1 MAIAI
6 FFIVMLLSISVTYF
20 APVFKLLLRDG
31 GTLGLPHRRLKRRF
45 LTSLSGAL
53 SLWLMV
59 SGPEVPSLPLSP
71 TAATTSLPNLLPTA
85 PEKTYASLVCGLE
98 TIRVISETSACR
110 RAHPDT
116 STPTI
121 NRLTRLSPLAGR
133 FDNSMS
139 QIWYD
144 GAPTP
149 KRNMEPTHH
158 LCSVASPVTGHRSSP
173 SAVTTL
179 TSSHQQ
185 LAFLPPQLP
194 QSPQRDLIT
203 DLNARPHKKNVD
215 AMLLRFDLSKSPWF
229 WYGNAKVQR
238 LGSFKTS
245 ALSSHLIIFNVSAKV
260 NSSSKSK
267 FRCSSSLP
275 TSLFFSVMASLAIP
289 DEVSRTGV
297 YGSTLS
303 DQATLMKFLTS
314 AAQAPTMATML
325 FVSLLNSPMES
336 EKKRISTASPS
347 RLSIFLLLGCIEIHI
362 VSQGNID
369 GCRVVLFRLTGALA
383 SVGFPPL
390 FKPLSLGYFNVFS
403 DYLKLFRAVVSR
415 IQAKI
420 IRGSLYFELVSP
432 CNTSILAT
440 LVSYNLREAV
450 KLPYGEDINQWLA
463 IHTIDFY
470 NQVNVLYATLTE
482 FCTTTTC
489 PIMNAGSLYEYRW
502 ADGIAIKKPITVSAP
517 EYVGYLMNWIVTQID
532 NGTIFPQT
540 PEATFPPNVKD
551 FVKVILKRLFRV
563 YAHIYHCHFQK
574 VVNLKEEAH
583 LNTCFEHLV
592 LFTSEYQLIDE
603 AEMEPL
609 KELVGKVL
617 KP

>member
-158 LCSVASPVTGHRSSP
+158 LCSVASPVTGHHSSP

-267 FRCSSSLP
+267 LSIDS
-275 TSLFFSVMASLAIP
+275 AIVAHQP
-289 DEVSRTGV
+289 KVQFIH
-297 YGSTLS
+297 L
-303 DQATLMKFLTS
+303 
-314 AAQAPTMATML
+314 
-325 FVSLLNSPMES
+325 SLLV
-336 EKKRISTASPS
+336 IVC
-347 RLSIFLLLGCIEIHI
+347 LGK
-362 VSQGNID
+362 SM
-369 GCRVVLFRLTGALA
+369 
-383 SVGFPPL
+383 
-390 FKPLSLGYFNVFS
+390 
-403 DYLKLFRAVVSR
+403 
-415 IQAKI
+415 
-420 IRGSLYFELVSP
+420 LVI
-432 CNTSILAT
+432 TS
-440 LVSYNLREAV
+440 N
-450 KLPYGEDINQWLA
+450 
-463 IHTIDFY
+463 
-470 NQVNVLYATLTE
+470 
-482 FCTTTTC
+482 
-489 PIMNAGSLYEYRW
+489 
-502 ADGIAIKKPITVSAP
+502 
-517 EYVGYLMNWIVTQID
+517 
-532 NGTIFPQT
+532 
-540 PEATFPPNVKD
+540 
-551 FVKVILKRLFRV
+551 
-563 YAHIYHCHFQK
+563 
-574 VVNLKEEAH
+574 
-583 LNTCFEHLV
+583 
-592 LFTSEYQLIDE
+592 
-603 AEMEPL
+603 EPL
-609 KELVGKVL
+609 LFGYGI
-617 KP
+617 PCYSG